1 MAASSSSSV
10 SYGGRYDVFI
20 NFRREDTRKI
30 FIGHLYKALVQK
42 SIYTFIDGDDPELPT
57 TIQESRLSIV
67 VFSKNYASST
77 RCLKQLVHILDRVDT
92 EKHIVVPIFYQIDP
106 SDLRKLAG
114 SFAKA
119 FAQHDHDSNA
129 NIDEVQSWRSALT
142 KAANFSGW
150 ASRDYRDEAKFI
162 EGVVQDI
169 FNQLLQFSKVY
180 VSFRGEDTRRG
191 FVAHLFK
198 ALHQNVLSTF
208 RDTSADNIGDEIG
221 ASIYKVVKQSR
232 ISIVI
237 FSENYANSPWC
248 LDELVAILE
257 CIYTN
262 NQRVLPVFYGVD
274 PSDVR
279 KAKGPFGEALV
290 HLERRYSDNK
300 VTLWRDA
307 LTSAA
312 CISGF
317 DRRYFKDDAELI
329 EAIVQATWRA
339 CRDFERILDSEL
351 E

>member
-1 MAASSSSSV
+1 MAASSVSS
-10 SYGGRYDVFI
+10 GGRYDVFI

-92 EKHIVVPIFYQIDP
+92 KKHIVVPIFYQIDP

-119 FAQHDHDSNA
+119 FAQHDHDPNA

-162 EGVVQDI
+162 EAVVQDI
-169 FNQLLQFSKVY
+169 FNQLLQFSKVF
-180 VSFRGEDTRRG
+180 VSFRGEDTRKG
-191 FVAHLFK
+191 FAAHLSK

-208 RDTSADNIGDEIG
+208 RDVSADIKGDEF
-221 ASIYKVVKQSR
+221 SRLFKVIQQSK

-237 FSENYANSPWC
+237 FSENYANSGWC
-248 LDELVAILE
+248 LEELVTILE
-257 CIYTN
+257 CADTN
-262 NQRVLPVFYGVD
+262 NQIVFPVFYGVD
-274 PSDVR
+274 PSHVR
-279 KAKGPFGEALV
+279 KAKGHFGEAFAG
-290 HLERRYSDNK
+290 LEERYRDKRYRDNMER
-300 VTLWRDA
+300 VTLWRSA
-307 LTSAA
+307 LARATNYA
-312 CISGF
+312 GF
-317 DRRYFKDDAELI
+317 VCNNFKDDAELI
-329 EAIVQATWRA
+329 EAIVQHTWRA
-339 CRDFERILDSEL
+339 CRGFERILN
-351 E
+351 